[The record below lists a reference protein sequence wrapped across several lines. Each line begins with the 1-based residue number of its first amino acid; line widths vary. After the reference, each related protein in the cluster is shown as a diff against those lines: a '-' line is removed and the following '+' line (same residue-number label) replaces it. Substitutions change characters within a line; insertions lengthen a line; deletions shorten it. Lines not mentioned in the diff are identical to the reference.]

1 MGGRKYTDA
10 QRREMVQR
18 YIDGETMKAIAQDI
32 GCSIPTVSDTV
43 NKHFRGELRATS
55 KTERNDTMTTE
66 KKEKTTEVKE
76 TTAAAGTA
84 TDGKDKDV
92 TSTYDPYTYNYTAEM
107 KFCQGLLVQI
117 IELAED
123 IIGDDGA
130 DAEVSGYAGVIK
142 GLAVA
147 MREVLRA

>member
-1 MGGRKYTDA
+1 MGRKFTDE
-10 QRREMVQR
+10 QYREMVQR
-18 YIDGETMKAIAQDI
+18 YIDGETMKAIATDI

-55 KTERNDTMTTE
+55 EDKTERNDTMNIE
-66 KKEKTTEVKE
+66 EKTTEVKE

-84 TDGKDKDV
+84 TDELKNNIETASKSPYSYD
-92 TSTYDPYTYNYTAEM
+92 TTYGE
-107 KFCQGLLVQI
+107 FCQAMLVQI
-117 IELAED
+117 IELADD

-130 DAEVSGYAGVIK
+130 DSEVSGYAGVIK

-147 MREVLRA
+147 MREILI